1 MPVKTYEKC
10 KTNTIKK
17 IIKVYEKN
25 KSSSKKQAIA
35 IALSIAEKGCKNK
48 LSKPD
53 IIKKE
58 VKINS
63 FLENKENKIKLS
75 VITDYRLVYDYYI
88 QKKQYLNALNIQNN
102 FMKKVLMM
110 EHKNELPS
118 SAYKALMKK

>member
-1 MPVKTYEKC
+1 MPIKTYEKC

-48 LSKPD
+48 LSKAD

-58 VKINS
+58 SKINS

-88 QKKQYLNALNIQNN
+88 QKKQYLNALNIQNS

>member
-17 IIKVYEKN
+17 IIKIYEKD
-25 KSSSKKQAIA
+25 KSKKSPSKKQSIA

-58 VKINS
+58 AKINS
-63 FLENKENKIKLS
+63 FLESKENIVKLS

-88 QKKQYLNALNIQNN
+88 KK
-102 FMKKVLMM
+102 KK
-110 EHKNELPS
+110 
-118 SAYKALMKK
+118 

>member
-1 MPVKTYEKC
+1 MPIKTYEKC

-48 LSKPD
+48 LSKAD

-58 VKINS
+58 SKINS

-88 QKKQYLNALNIQNN
+88 QKKQYLNALKIQNS